1 MKKGQGAIEYL
12 MTYGWALLV
21 IVVVGAALYASGVLN
36 PASYVTNKC
45 TAFTYFIWQNQ
56 KQETTNYTIELI
68 NGRDDITV
76 TGVTVVEGT
85 TTYTPVISGMFV
97 DGVDVTA
104 TKKATTGRRITLVTG
119 PATGKNAGDTF
130 TSTVTVTYDTNTIA
144 GIRDAA
150 SCTGKVQ

>member
-56 KQETTNYTIELI
+56 KMETTNYTTELI
-68 NGRDDITV
+68 NGRDDIR
-76 TGVTVVEGT
+76 
-85 TTYTPVISGMFV
+85 ISDLLV
-97 DGVDVTA
+97 DGTSQDIRGVNNVSSGKKFTLIGTVA
-104 TKKATTGRRITLVTG
+104 PTTKV
-119 PATGKNAGDTF
+119 AGDTF
-130 TSTVTVTYDTNTIA
+130 TSAVTIVYNTSSIT
-144 GIRDAA
+144 GIRDVA